1 MAYTTWHICL
11 SPRSRACFWEMT
23 DVGLRGP
30 GARPLR
36 LSRPRPVFWK
46 PPRAEPVAPA
56 PDTTAALRQRRRRER
71 LRQGRFI
78 LKVEV
83 DEAGLVEVLT
93 AASLLSPSVD
103 HGRPEIQAAAQRL
116 LGLMIA
122 EGKRSR

>member
-1 MAYTTWHICL
+1 LCIPFKAAD
-11 SPRSRACFWEMT
+11 PRHSR
-23 DVGLRGP
+23 V
-30 GARPLR
+30 
-36 LSRPRPVFWK
+36 
-46 PPRAEPVAPA
+46 
-56 PDTTAALRQRRRRER
+56 QRRRRER

-103 HGRPEIQAAAQRL
+103 HGRPEIQVAAQQL
-116 LGLMIA
+116 LELMIA